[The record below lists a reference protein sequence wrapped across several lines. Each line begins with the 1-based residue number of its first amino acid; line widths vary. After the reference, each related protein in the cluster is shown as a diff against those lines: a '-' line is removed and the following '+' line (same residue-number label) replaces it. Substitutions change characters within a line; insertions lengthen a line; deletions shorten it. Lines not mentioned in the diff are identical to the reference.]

1 MIGYELT
8 VKNLIVLEKYEA
20 AKNLIQTILHK
31 FPNQNS
37 LLALASDLAF
47 ASGDLEMYI
56 RHEKNLIT
64 RLLQNDNPIN
74 ININAESMK
83 SQLKPEYKP
92 TFVDQ
97 ESKQLGTPKTKPD
110 LFIIAGFSGCGKT
123 TLMNSAFYDVEKIFS
138 TRRNRI
144 KIPSSEMRK
153 FLETRRSL
161 YDTDCQ
167 AMLFCN
173 IFCSLEFINGKTSL
187 PSQTILHLDLTDL
200 LIRGRQMAF
209 LDFKHL
215 RLQDLALKSN
225 VDDLFQR
232 FLSIPLFDKFNSISI
247 ATIHQSFDT
256 NQERYANRS
265 RLKFDFDLS
274 MQRIYHQAL
283 ESWHQ
288 QISYSP
294 IAIHNTVRELD
305 GHYLIEPSK

>member
-1 MIGYELT
+1 MIP
-8 VKNLIVLEKYEA
+8 I
-20 AKNLIQTILHK
+20 AKQC
-31 FPNQNS
+31 F
-37 LLALASDLAF
+37 F
-47 ASGDLEMYI
+47 AIYF
-56 RHEKNLIT
+56 
-64 RLLQNDNPIN
+64 
-74 ININAESMK
+74 A
-83 SQLKPEYKP
+83 
-92 TFVDQ
+92 
-97 ESKQLGTPKTKPD
+97 
-110 LFIIAGFSGCGKT
+110 
-123 TLMNSAFYDVEKIFS
+123 
-138 TRRNRI
+138 
-144 KIPSSEMRK
+144 PSSLSIEK
-153 FLETRRSL
+153 QISPAKL
-161 YDTDCQ
+161 Y
-167 AMLFCN
+167 
-173 IFCSLEFINGKTSL
+173 SS
-187 PSQTILHLDLTDL
+187 DLTDL

-305 GHYLIEPSK
+305 GHY